1 VTLLSCRG
9 LSKTFPGTKAL
20 VDVDLDVDAGE
31 VVALIGE
38 NGAGKSTLM
47 KILGGVHSPDAG
59 TMTLDGDAYV
69 PQRPADAIAAG
80 IGTIHQEMSLLP
92 QLSVTENVLLG
103 RLPTRAGGLVDR
115 AAARETVRSNLA
127 RVGLRID
134 PETPVRRLSVAQQQQ
149 VEIAKALS
157 LDARILLLD
166 EPTASLGDEEAEAL
180 FALIADL
187 RAQGV
192 AFIYISHR
200 LRELAGVC
208 DRVVVLRDGARVA
221 AFDRADVPVDRL
233 VEAMVGRSVDR
244 VFQNPPPH
252 GEEVVLRVTELARE
266 GVFEGVTFDLHRG
279 EILGV
284 AGLVGAGRTDVMR
297 ALFGADPPTSG
308 RLEIDG
314 RDVHLR
320 RPEDAVRAGIVLV
333 PEDRKGQGLVLGL
346 SVQDNLALPSLDA
359 LTERGAVT
367 GGALRRLATRTAE
380 RLEIRG
386 RPTQQARTLSG
397 GNQQKVVI
405 GKWLE
410 RRPTVVLFDEP
421 TRGVDVGAKAAIY
434 EVITELAASGVA
446 CIVVS
451 SELPEVLGLAHRVLV
466 MSDGRQTGLLAR
478 HEADEEAV
486 MTLAVE
492 VAP

>member
-1 VTLLSCRG
+1 MTLLACRG
-9 LSKTFPGTKAL
+9 LTKTFPGTRAL
-20 VDVDLDVDAGE
+20 TSVDLAVDAGE

-47 KILGGVHSPDAG
+47 KILGGVHTPDEG
-59 TMTLDGDAYV
+59 SVVLDGADYE
-69 PQRPADAIAAG
+69 PSGPADAIAAG

-103 RLPTRAGGLVDR
+103 RLPTRASGTIDR
-115 AAARETVRSNLA
+115 AAARAIVQENLD
-127 RVGLRID
+127 RVGLRVD
-134 PETPVRRLSVAQQQQ
+134 PDTPVRRLSVAQQQQ

-157 LDARILLLD
+157 LHARVLLLD
-166 EPTASLGDEEAEAL
+166 EPTASLGDDESEAL
-180 FALIADL
+180 FRLIAEL

-200 LRELAGVC
+200 LAEIARVA

-221 AFDRADVPVDRL
+221 AFDRADVPVETL
-233 VEAMVGRSVDR
+233 VEAMVGRAVDQ
-244 VFQNPPPH
+244 VFPDPPAH
-252 GEEVVLRVTELARE
+252 EDEVVLRVTGLARE
-266 GVFEGVTFDLHRG
+266 GVFEGVSFELHRG
-279 EILGV
+279 EILGI
-284 AGLVGAGRTDVMR
+284 AGLVGAGRTEVVR
-297 ALFGADPPTSG
+297 ALFGADPPTAGTIEIEG
-308 RLEIDG
+308 RLW
-314 RDVHLR
+314 RLL

-346 SVQDNLALPSLDA
+346 SVQDNLALPSLDHLA
-359 LTERGAVT
+359 ERGAVT
-367 GGALRRLATRTAE
+367 SGVLRRLAERAAA

-386 RPTQQARTLSG
+386 RPTQLARTLSG

-410 RRPTVVLFDEP
+410 RQPKIVLFDEP

-434 EVITELAASGVA
+434 DVITELAASGVA

-466 MSDGRQTGLLAR
+466 MSEGRQTGLLAR
-478 HEADEEAV
+478 READEEAV

-492 VAP
+492 GTP